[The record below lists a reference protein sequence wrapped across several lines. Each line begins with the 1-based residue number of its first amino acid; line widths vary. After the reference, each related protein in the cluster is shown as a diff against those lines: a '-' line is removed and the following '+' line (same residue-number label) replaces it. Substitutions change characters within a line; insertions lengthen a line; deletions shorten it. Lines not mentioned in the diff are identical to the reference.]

1 MARKKSAAPRA
12 RKSSA
17 ARSGRRSPAR
27 EEPGVAALPA
37 SYVALLNDLK
47 NRIRTAQVKATL
59 AVNREM
65 IGLYWDIGRSIVER
79 QKAEG
84 WGKSVVDRLGADLQ
98 KEFPGESGYSKQNLW
113 YMRRFYLAWTEESR
127 DVVSHASQGDWGKL
141 QQAVGELP
149 RPVLAQL
156 ARELD
161 GSNPPQ
167 AVAAI
172 PWGHNIALIEKLK
185 DPIERLWYARQT
197 TEYGWSRAVL
207 GHQIETD
214 LYRRQG
220 RALTNFDR
228 TLLAPDS
235 DLAQQAFKDPY
246 CVGFL
251 PMMAAAREREFEH
264 GLVARIRDFLLE
276 LGVGFAFVGQQVH
289 MEVGGQD
296 FYIDLLFYHFRLRC
310 FVVVE
315 LKNRAF
321 EPEFAGKMNF
331 YLAVVDDQ
339 MRHPDDG
346 PSIGLILCKEHNRV
360 IVEYALKDATR
371 PMGVARWELS
381 KALPED
387 LRGNLPSPAQIEAKL
402 IDQEPAD
409 DR

>member
-1 MARKKSAAPRA
+1 MARKKSAAPKKA
-12 RKSSA
+12 TQTN
-17 ARSGRRSPAR
+17 PAR
-27 EEPGVAALPA
+27 PARRPAPRREPADDIPRA
-37 SYVALLNDLK
+37 SYAALLNDLK
-47 NRIRTAQVKATL
+47 SRIRTAQVKAVL

-65 IGLYWDIGRSIVER
+65 IGLYWDIGQTIVER

-84 WGKSVVDRLGADLQ
+84 WGKSVVDRLAADLQ
-98 KEFPGESGYSKQNLW
+98 KEFPGESGFSPGNVW
-113 YMRRFYLAWTEESR
+113 RMRAFYLAWTEGAR
-127 DVVSHASQGDWGKL
+127 DVASLASQDDWEKL
-141 QQAVGELP
+141 QQAAGDLP
-149 RPVLAQL
+149 RPILAKL

-161 GSNPPQ
+161 GASLPR
-167 AVAAI
+167 AAAEI
-172 PWGHNIALIEKLK
+172 PWFHNVVLVEKLK
-185 DPIERLWYARQT
+185 NPVERLWYAWQT
-197 TEYGWSRAVL
+197 TEQGWSRAVL
-207 GHQIETD
+207 VHQIETD
-214 LYRRQG
+214 LFRRQG

-228 TLLAPDS
+228 TLPAPDS

-251 PMMAAAREREFEH
+251 PMMAAAREREYEQ
-264 GLVARIRDFLLE
+264 GLVSRIRDFLLE

-339 MRHPDDG
+339 MRHPDDR

-381 KALPED
+381 QALPED
-387 LRGNLPSPAQIEAKL
+387 LKGDLPGPDELAARLVDTE
-402 IDQEPAD
+402 
-409 DR
+409 

>member
-1 MARKKSAAPRA
+1 MARKKSATPKAKKSNPA
-12 RKSSA
+12 RT
-17 ARSGRRSPAR
+17 GRRSPADR
-27 EEPGVAALPA
+27 EPAADALPA
-37 SYVALLNDLK
+37 SYAALLNELK
-47 NRIRTAQVKATL
+47 DRIRTAQVKAVL

-98 KEFPGESGYSKQNLW
+98 KEFPGESGFSPRNIW
-113 YMRRFYLAWTEESR
+113 RMRSFYLAWA
-127 DVVSHASQGDWGKL
+127 DA
-141 QQAVGELP
+141 A
-149 RPVLAQL
+149 AQTQEADCETTSVIL
-156 ARELD
+156 
-161 GSNPPQ
+161 PQ
-167 AVAAI
+167 AVAEI

-185 DPIERLWYARQT
+185 DPTERLWYARQT
-197 TEYGWSRAVL
+197 TQQGWSRAIL
-207 GHQIETD
+207 THQIETD

-228 TLLAPDS
+228 TIPAPDS

-251 PMMAAAREREFEH
+251 PTMAAAREREYEQ

-276 LGVGFAFVGQQVH
+276 LGLGFAFVGQQVH
-289 MEVGGQD
+289 MEIGGQD
-296 FYIDLLFYHFRLRC
+296 FYIDLLFYHFRLHC
-310 FVVVE
+310 FVVAD

-331 YLAVVDDQ
+331 YLAAVDDL
-339 MRHPDDG
+339 MRHPDDR

-371 PMGVARWELS
+371 PIGVARWELTKS
-381 KALPED
+381 LPEELKD
-387 LRGNLPSPAQIEAKL
+387 ALPSPEELMARM
-402 IDQEPAD
+402 D
-409 DR
+409 

>member
-1 MARKKSAAPRA
+1 MTRKKSAAPKAGKTAPNRT
-12 RKSSA
+12 
-17 ARSGRRSPAR
+17 GRRSPAR
-27 EEPGVAALPA
+27 PGPAADALPA
-37 SYVALLNDLK
+37 SYAALLNDLK
-47 NRIRTAQVKATL
+47 DRIRTAQVRATL

-84 WGKSVVDRLGADLQ
+84 WGKSVVDRLAADLQ
-98 KEFPGESGYSKQNLW
+98 KEFPGESGFSKQNLW
-113 YMRRFYLAWTEESR
+113 YMRRFYLAWTEEAR
-127 DVVSHASQGDWGKL
+127 DVASLAGQGDWEKL

-161 GSNPPQ
+161 GSNLPQ
-167 AVAAI
+167 AGAEI

-185 DPIERLWYARQT
+185 DPIERLWYALQT
-197 TEYGWSRAVL
+197 TEQGWSRAVL
-207 GHQIETD
+207 VHQIETD

-228 TLLAPDS
+228 TLPASDS

-251 PMMAAAREREFEH
+251 PMMAAAREREYEH

-310 FVVVE
+310 FVVVDI
-315 LKNRAF
+315 KNRAF

-331 YLAVVDDQ
+331 YCAVVDDQ
-339 MRHPDDG
+339 MRHPDDR

-371 PMGVARWELS
+371 PMGVARWELRRS
-381 KALPED
+381 LPED
-387 LRGNLPSPAQIEAKL
+387 LRHDLPGPEALAAKMGE
-402 IDQEPAD
+402 D
-409 DR
+409 